1 LQHFWVQL
9 VLEVMGAPPH
19 PAETTER
26 LLVHWRSGNRDAG
39 NRLLHRY
46 VPELTGFFHRRSASN
61 TDELVQRTL
70 LACTQSLAAFEG
82 RSTFRTYLYGIAR
95 NQYLMFRRA
104 EAFAN
109 RTPVTVATGPDE
121 SPSQLAAV
129 RQEQVLVML
138 ALQRVEPIFAVVLKK
153 YYWEDQSLSDIG
165 RELGLP
171 VGTVKSRLARGR
183 GALKANLAKAKV
195 RSEVRSA
202 ALRELAGWFA
212 ARADALL

>member
-1 LQHFWVQL
+1 
-9 VLEVMGAPPH
+9 MAAPSC

-26 LLVHWRSGNRDAG
+26 LLVHWRSGDREAG
-39 NRLLHRY
+39 NQLLHRY
-46 VPELTGFFHRRSASN
+46 VPELTGFFHRRSAGN

-70 LACTQSLAAFEG
+70 LACTQSLAGFEG

-104 EAFAN
+104 EAFAS
-109 RTPVTVATGPDE
+109 RTPVTLATLPDE

-138 ALQRVEPIFAVVLKK
+138 ALQRVEPIFSVVLKK
-153 YYWEDQSLSDIG
+153 YYWEDQSLADIG
-165 RELGLP
+165 RELGVP

-183 GALKANLAKAKV
+183 GSLKANLAKT
-195 RSEVRSA
+195 EVRHEVRTA
-202 ALRELAGWFA
+202 ALRELSSWFA
-212 ARADALL
+212 ARGDGASR